1 MNQIVTNI
9 SKSRKDIGQNIDAD
23 YGNSWDNGGGVS
35 YVGGE
40 SELEI
45 PNVDD
50 KNKGTRNT
58 CPDNSAERT
67 REYIFEPALA
77 ESLEEFWVLW
87 AAW

>member
-1 MNQIVTNI
+1 MNQIVTYK
-9 SKSRKDIGQNIDAD
+9 SKSRKYIRYNIGTDC
-23 YGNSWDNGGGVS
+23 GNSWDNGGGVS

-40 SELEI
+40 SKLEI

-77 ESLEEFWVLW
+77 ESLEEFCVL
-87 AAW
+87 